1 MKSIVVGVAAAA
13 LTVAAGARA
22 QDAFGYAAQNLDEP
36 RIVDV
41 QLMGAGGSYLG
52 VGVAEITAERAKALK
67 LKEERG
73 VEITMVQDNSPAS
86 KAGLKVGDVVLE
98 YNGGRVEGT
107 AQFMRVVRE
116 TPPDRQ
122 VRLVVSRDG
131 TNQTLTATIEKRRGM
146 STGVMPMPG
155 LDKEA
160 LRRDMERAREELRE
174 LRVPDVPRAY
184 MSWQSGMLGVE
195 AESLTPQLAEF
206 FGVKDGV
213 LVRSVGKDTAAEKA
227 GIKAGDVI
235 TKVDEG
241 KVTAP
246 RDITGAIRSLKEK
259 KTFPVTVVRNR
270 KETTLSVTLEQ
281 PARTP
286 PRPPGPARDIK
297 L

>member
-1 MKSIVVGVAAAA
+1 M
-13 LTVAAGARA
+13 
-22 QDAFGYAAQNLDEP
+22 
-36 RIVDV
+36 
-41 QLMGAGGSYLG
+41 
-52 VGVAEITAERAKALK
+52 AEITAERAKALK

-73 VEITMVQDNSPAS
+73 VEITTVQENSPAS

-98 YNGGRVEGT
+98 YNGERVEGT

-131 TNQTLTATIEKRRGM
+131 ANQTLTATIERRRTVP
-146 STGVMPMPG
+146 SGVVPVPG
-155 LDKEA
+155 IDKEA
-160 LRRDMERAREELRE
+160 LKRDMERLQENLRE
-174 LRVPDVPRAY
+174 LRVPDVPHAF

-213 LVRSVGKDTAAEKA
+213 LVRSVMKDSAADKA

-235 TKVDEG
+235 TKVDND
-241 KVTAP
+241 KVTTP
-246 RDITGAIRSLKEK
+246 RDISSAIRSLREK

-270 KETTLSVTLEQ
+270 KETTISVTLEP
-281 PARTP
+281 PANSLRRTP
-286 PRPPGPARDIK
+286 PRPPATAREIK